1 MTLAERYG
9 ESGKHLVARLGLVTE
24 SLLQATRGSEIFMVA
39 GGRYRSYSAR
49 KVYTSIVPA
58 SLKATT

>member
-24 SLLQATRGSEIFMVA
+24 SLLQATGGSEISMVA
-39 GGRYRSYSAR
+39 GAGYGLFLAFRCRCA
-49 KVYTSIVPA
+49 
-58 SLKATT
+58 